1 MSETSSVESDRL
13 SPEAKRMKD
22 ARAADKL
29 SHEAKRMKEA
39 RAVPNNIVRGDSNPK
54 GR

>member
-29 SHEAKRMKEA
+29 QRMKEA
-39 RAVPNNIVRGDSNPK
+39 RAAHSNIVRGEITV
-54 GR
+54 GREGT